1 MIIIGYDDFLRLCR
15 LDNPKKFGAGFKL
28 KTDGVW
34 VDPPSDD
41 VDLFFEER
49 ATLSEHPSHDLS
61 KPALAFPCSLEE
73 FNAFILWGGLKG
85 IVDQSMLDDMINNQ
99 ETPEQFVSRMK
110 AIGKTN
116 LEIARELVGM
126 PGGFTDHALGS
137 LLPANPGTH
146 VSPDARRRQGTR
158 LRSRLKNNKD

>member
-15 LDNPKKFGAGFKL
+15 VDNPMNIGCGFRMNS
-28 KTDGVW
+28 DGVW
-34 VDPPSDD
+34 VDLPSDD

-49 ATLSEHPSHDLS
+49 AVLSEHPSHDLS

-85 IVDQSMLDDMINNQ
+85 IVDKDMLANIVNNQ
-99 ETPEQFVSRMK
+99 ETPQQLVSRMK
-110 AIGKTN
+110 AIGKSN

-146 VSPDARRRQGTR
+146 VSPDARRRQGAR
-158 LRSRLKNNKD
+158 LRSRLKHNKD